1 MHHYQRRVG
10 LRKDSLGRSACSTAC
25 RAGHGKNGFIFLPN
39 FLPARRYASDGTSYG
54 PVSVCLSVYVVCLSV
69 TSRSSVE
76 TTERI
81 KLVFGTGACFYL
93 SYTHTLL
100 TYILTHN
107 RLTAFGPGLPGRPV
121 PDETF
126 THSLYLSYTV
136 LKGNLG
142 ISKYKGTSLWNF
154 FLDSGLRKFHNGI
167 SIVETCYQVSSTM
180 MDPQNVIDWIVIS
193 QLS

>member
-1 MHHYQRRVG
+1 MVKTVLY
-10 LRKDSLGRSACSTAC
+10 
-25 RAGHGKNGFIFLPN
+25 FFP
-39 FLPARRYASDGTSYG
+39 TSY
-54 PVSVCLSVYVVCLSV
+54 PRDAMLATVLAMALCLSVCLSVYVVCLSV

-107 RLTAFGPGLPGRPV
+107 RLTTFGPGLPGRPV
-121 PDETF
+121 LDETF

-167 SIVETCYQVSSTM
+167 SIVETCYQVSSIM
-180 MDPQNVIDWIVIS
+180 MDPQSVINWIVIS